1 MPRPLVHFEH
11 TKNQKTSFRRSS
23 QYKVHDA
30 SGRNEDVLRFER
42 NILVVGNEERN
53 SRIRVK
59 MPTMSTSQGETSKTG
74 GTTTISTN
82 TKMEIRS
89 HYYGFRRPITEL
101 AMGL

>member
-1 MPRPLVHFEH
+1 MHSEH
-11 TKNQKTSFRRSS
+11 TKNQETSYKGSA
-23 QYKVHDA
+23 QYKIHDA
-30 SGRNEDVLRFER
+30 SRMNEDVSRFER
-42 NILVVGNEERN
+42 NVLVAENEKSN
-53 SRIRVK
+53 SQIRVK